1 MTAEM
6 VPGQAGATT
15 GDPTRKGRQPSR
27 VVRYGIWLA
36 ILTRALG
43 DRRFQANV
51 ITRVLGVYALVSV
64 IKNNQ
69 AAPVRRAIHW
79 YNVKGQVH
87 NAEVLHHA
95 REAVKATKL

>member
-6 VPGQAGATT
+6 APGQPGATT
-15 GDPTRKGRQPSR
+15 GGPARKRRQPSR

-36 ILTRALG
+36 ILARALG

-51 ITRVLGVYALVSV
+51 IIRAIGVYALASV

-69 AAPVRRAIHW
+69 PASVRRAIHW

-87 NAEVLHHA
+87 SARVLHRA
-95 REAVKATKL
+95 RGALKAAKR

>member
-6 VPGQAGATT
+6 APGQAGATT
-15 GDPTRKGRQPSR
+15 AGPARKEQQPSR

-36 ILTRALG
+36 ILARALG

-51 ITRVLGVYALVSV
+51 ITRVIGAYALVSV

-79 YNVKGQVH
+79 YNVKGQVQ
-87 NAEVLHHA
+87 NVEALHHA
-95 REAVKATKL
+95 REAVKATKR

>member
-6 VPGQAGATT
+6 APGQAGATT
-15 GDPTRKGRQPSR
+15 GGPTRKGQQPSR

-36 ILTRALG
+36 ILARALG

-51 ITRVLGVYALVSV
+51 ITRAIGAYALVSV

-69 AAPVRRAIHW
+69 AAPVRRAIRW

-87 NAEVLHHA
+87 SAEVLHHA
-95 REAVKATKL
+95 RRAVKATKR